1 MEFLELTIPYLLFS
15 SHFLQRH
22 ISGLWL
28 SFDGFNACRFMVG
41 SEDDPKR
48 SDRDAELCS
57 Q

>member
-1 MEFLELTIPYLLFS
+1 MEFLELTIPY
-15 SHFLQRH
+15 FLISLHVFQRH

-28 SFDGFNACRFMVG
+28 SFDGFYACRFMVG
-41 SEDDPKR
+41 SEDDLKR